1 MEGALLPF
9 TEYEPGPRPCT
20 PPVSP
25 RGSQDPPTCAPVQV
39 GPGKQGADLPSFLCL
54 GPCTPA
60 GNSDPPLKLLVILG
74 RHTRVAH
81 TPVATCPAAWVLLH
95 PPVCTHRHGACFVRH
110 ETVPSLTHTPH
121 HHVCTHV
128 PGARVRGRVKN
139 TRSPLAACSDSPS
152 ALTAPERRTC
162 GGSGGHMCAHV
173 QAQTVHTCAS
183 HEKMFISYMDVQTC
197 MARKTPSLHVHRMEG
212 SQGECRGLGSPLP
225 LCDLEQAPPPASVPP
240 RSGEGV
246 GPDAFKVGPAHL
258 DLPCLPLPGAQE
270 SSPTQLRAQGG
281 GRPSSVGSA
290 ERSIPPGTPGWAAA
304 LLASRPWT
312 RRPWTHSAPR
322 PAAGSFSGDHC
333 RGGLTARRVLPLPEH
348 LCGGWR
354 PLGPSPTGLGA
365 SSPPPRLARQ
375 GSPRGPGLAG
385 PAAWPPQRAPPPP
398 HMRGHARA
406 PRAQTHR
413 PQSQWQTRSSPR
425 RCGRM

>member
-60 GNSDPPLKLLVILG
+60 GNSDPPRKLLVILG

-139 TRSPLAACSDSPS
+139 TRS
-152 ALTAPERRTC
+152 RW
-162 GGSGGHMCAHV
+162 
-173 QAQTVHTCAS
+173 
-183 HEKMFISYMDVQTC
+183 
-197 MARKTPSLHVHRMEG
+197 
-212 SQGECRGLGSPLP
+212 
-225 LCDLEQAPPPASVPP
+225 
-240 RSGEGV
+240 
-246 GPDAFKVGPAHL
+246 
-258 DLPCLPLPGAQE
+258 
-270 SSPTQLRAQGG
+270 LRAQ
-281 GRPSSVGSA
+281 
-290 ERSIPPGTPGWAAA
+290 
-304 LLASRPWT
+304 
-312 RRPWTHSAPR
+312 
-322 PAAGSFSGDHC
+322 
-333 RGGLTARRVLPLPEH
+333 TARRLSRPRSAAPAGGAGATCAHMYRHRRYTHARLMRRCLFHTWTYKHAWPGRLHHYMCTEWRGHKESVGAWALPSLCVTLSKLHPLPQF
-348 LCGGWR
+348 L
-354 PLGPSPTGLGA
+354 P
-365 SSPPPRLARQ
+365 
-375 GSPRGPGLAG
+375 G
-385 PAAWPPQRAPPPP
+385 PARELGLMPSR
-398 HMRGHARA
+398 
-406 PRAQTHR
+406 
-413 PQSQWQTRSSPR
+413 
-425 RCGRM
+425 

>member
-60 GNSDPPLKLLVILG
+60 GNSDPPRKLLVILG

-212 SQGECRGLGSPLP
+212 LSLI
-225 LCDLEQAPPPASVPP
+225 
-240 RSGEGV
+240 
-246 GPDAFKVGPAHL
+246 H
-258 DLPCLPLPGAQE
+258 
-270 SSPTQLRAQGG
+270 
-281 GRPSSVGSA
+281 
-290 ERSIPPGTPGWAAA
+290 I
-304 LLASRPWT
+304 
-312 RRPWTHSAPR
+312 
-322 PAAGSFSGDHC
+322 
-333 RGGLTARRVLPLPEH
+333 
-348 LCGGWR
+348 
-354 PLGPSPTGLGA
+354 
-365 SSPPPRLARQ
+365 
-375 GSPRGPGLAG
+375 
-385 PAAWPPQRAPPPP
+385 
-398 HMRGHARA
+398 
-406 PRAQTHR
+406 
-413 PQSQWQTRSSPR
+413 
-425 RCGRM
+425 

>member
-183 HEKMFISYMDVQTC
+183 HEKMFISYMDVQRLHHYMCTEWRGHKESVG
-197 MARKTPSLHVHRMEG
+197 AWALPSLCVTLSKLH
-212 SQGECRGLGSPLP
+212 PLP
-225 LCDLEQAPPPASVPP
+225 QFLP
-240 RSGEGV
+240 
-246 GPDAFKVGPAHL
+246 GPAREL
-258 DLPCLPLPGAQE
+258 GLM
-270 SSPTQLRAQGG
+270 
-281 GRPSSVGSA
+281 PS
-290 ERSIPPGTPGWAAA
+290 R
-304 LLASRPWT
+304 
-312 RRPWTHSAPR
+312 
-322 PAAGSFSGDHC
+322 
-333 RGGLTARRVLPLPEH
+333 
-348 LCGGWR
+348 
-354 PLGPSPTGLGA
+354 
-365 SSPPPRLARQ
+365 
-375 GSPRGPGLAG
+375 
-385 PAAWPPQRAPPPP
+385 
-398 HMRGHARA
+398 
-406 PRAQTHR
+406 
-413 PQSQWQTRSSPR
+413 
-425 RCGRM
+425 